1 MARTIEVL
9 PDLVANQIAAGEVVE
24 RPASVVKELVENAL
38 DARATRIDIEIEG
51 GGKRRIRVTDDGIGM
66 GREDALLS
74 FDRHATSKIRAAVD
88 LQSVRTF
95 GFRGEA
101 LPSIAAVSRVTLE
114 TNGESDSL
122 GTRVRVRGGTIQ
134 GVDDVPRRRGTTVEV
149 SDVFFNAPA
158 RSKFLKAVGAE
169 ARAVSDIVS
178 VLALANASVGFG
190 LTSGG
195 RILLDLPPASDLT
208 ARVAALW
215 GREAATTLIALS
227 TESDEIALRGLIQ
240 RPDAA
245 KSGFRRAHLFV
256 NGRPFRSRTLL
267 AALDRGYR
275 TTISERVRPWAF
287 LYLRMPPGTVDMNV
301 HPAKAEVRFRN
312 ATAVESFVEE
322 AVRAALTSD
331 SSAATLDT
339 QLAAPKLLV
348 REPSPP
354 RAGKRV
360 EEESQ
365 TAMFLSADATASSGA
380 PSASLGAAASAGAA
394 LAPASAGDAP
404 SLDAPASSGT
414 VATPGGSAGEA
425 VMQAAS
431 VGAKDPSGGPDRHDH
446 EVRPVGAEPV
456 PMVEE
461 RPRLWQ
467 VLHTYVL
474 AETREGLIIIDQHSA
489 HERILF
495 ERLTRAFE
503 ESGQTGQRLLFP
515 LTIRLSKA
523 EYEQVEAL
531 TGILNRVGFEVEGFG
546 GNTIIVHAV
555 PDPHPYFDAE
565 RCLREMIDDL
575 VAGSDLTRSAKNQ
588 HEKIA
593 MMFAC
598 KGAIKAGQRLSE
610 TEMGELVDQLFATE
624 LPYHDVHGRPTIVRL
639 SKGELERKFG
649 R

>member
-1 MARTIEVL
+1 MPRTIEVL

-38 DARATRIDIEIEG
+38 DARATRIDIDLEG
-51 GGKRRIRVTDDGIGM
+51 GGKRRIRVTDDGVGM

-74 FDRHATSKIRAAVD
+74 LDRHATSKIRAAAD
-88 LQSVRTF
+88 LQSVGTF

-101 LPSIAAVSRVTLE
+101 LPSIAAVSRMTIE
-114 TNGESDSL
+114 TRDESDAL
-122 GTRVRVRGGTIQ
+122 GTHVRVRGGAITA
-134 GVDDVPRRRGTTVEV
+134 VDDVPRRRGTTVEV

-169 ARAVSDIVS
+169 ARAVSDVVS

-195 RILLDLPPASDLT
+195 RVLLDLPPASDLT

-227 TESDEIALRGLIQ
+227 TESDGMEVRGLIQ

-256 NGRPFRSRTLL
+256 NGRPFRSRPLL
-267 AALDRGYR
+267 AAVDRGYR
-275 TTISERVRPWAF
+275 TTISESVRPWAF

-301 HPAKAEVRFRN
+301 HPTKAEVRFRDP
-312 ATAVESFVEE
+312 AAVESLIEE
-322 AVRAALTSD
+322 AVRESLTSD
-331 SSAATLDT
+331 ASAATLDT
-339 QLAAPKLLV
+339 QLAPPQLLV
-348 REPSPP
+348 REPRPP
-354 RAGKRV
+354 RAVG
-360 EEESQ
+360 ESEAESQ
-365 TAMFLSADATASSGA
+365 TALFLSANAGGADGSVADATANAA
-380 PSASLGAAASAGAA
+380 PHREGHE
-394 LAPASAGDAP
+394 GD
-404 SLDAPASSGT
+404 DAVESI
-414 VATPGGSAGEA
+414 
-425 VMQAAS
+425 
-431 VGAKDPSGGPDRHDH
+431 
-446 EVRPVGAEPV
+446 PV
-456 PMVEE
+456 VEE

-467 VLHTYVL
+467 VLNTYVL
-474 AETREGLIIIDQHSA
+474 AETHEGLIIIDQHSA
-489 HERILF
+489 HERVLF
-495 ERLTRAFE
+495 ERLSRAFE
-503 ESGQTGQRLLFP
+503 ESGQIGQRLLFP

-531 TGILNRVGFEVEGFG
+531 TGILDRVGFALEGFG

-555 PDPHPYFDAE
+555 PDPHPYFDPE

-575 VAGSDLTRSAKNQ
+575 VSGSDLTRSAKNQ

-593 MMFAC
+593 MTFAC
-598 KGAIKAGQRLSE
+598 KGAIKAGQVLSE
-610 TEMGELVDQLFATE
+610 SEMQELFDQLFATE

-639 SKGELERKFG
+639 SKSELERKFG

>member
-9 PDLVANQIAAGEVVE
+9 SDLVANQIAAGEVVE
-24 RPASVVKELVENAL
+24 RPASAVKELVENAL
-38 DARATRIDIEIEG
+38 DARATRIDIDIEH
-51 GGKRRIRVTDDGIGM
+51 GGKRRIRVTDDGVGM
-66 GREDALLS
+66 SREDALLS
-74 FDRHATSKIRAAVD
+74 LDRHATSKIRAAVD
-88 LQSVRTF
+88 LQSVETF

-101 LPSIAAVSRVTLE
+101 LPSIAAVSRMTLE
-114 TNGESDSL
+114 TKGDSDEM
-122 GTRVRVRGGTIQ
+122 GTRVRVRGGTIT
-134 GVDDVPRRRGTTVEV
+134 GVEDVPRRRGTTVEV
-149 SDVFFNAPA
+149 SDLFFNAPA
-158 RSKFLKAVGAE
+158 RAKFLKAVGAE
-169 ARAVSDIVS
+169 ARAVSDAVS
-178 VLALANASVGFG
+178 LLALANASVGFG

-195 RILLDLPPASDLT
+195 RILLELPPAADLT

-227 TESDEIALRGLIQ
+227 TESEGFQVRGLIQ

-256 NGRPFRSRTLL
+256 NGRPFRSRILL
-267 AALDRGYR
+267 SALDRGYR

-301 HPAKAEVRFRN
+301 HPAKAEVRFRDD
-312 ATAVESFVEE
+312 AAVEAFVEE
-322 AVRAALTSD
+322 AVRAGLTSEA
-331 SSAATLDT
+331 SAATLDT
-339 QLAAPKLLV
+339 QLAPPKLLV

-354 RAGKRV
+354 RPDKKSEV
-360 EEESQ
+360 ESQ
-365 TAMFLSADATASSGA
+365 TALFLSASAAMPSATVPPPGAAPSSGTEA
-380 PSASLGAAASAGAA
+380 RPGSSAVGAVTFGVTGRGAAADE
-394 LAPASAGDAP
+394 ASANP
-404 SLDAPASSGT
+404 I
-414 VATPGGSAGEA
+414 
-425 VMQAAS
+425 
-431 VGAKDPSGGPDRHDH
+431 
-446 EVRPVGAEPV
+446 PVL
-456 PMVEE
+456 EE

-467 VLHTYVL
+467 VLNTYVL

-495 ERLTRAFE
+495 ERLSRAFE
-503 ESGQTGQRLLFP
+503 ESGETGQRLLFP
-515 LTIRLSKA
+515 LTIRLTKA
-523 EYEQVEAL
+523 EFEQVEAL
-531 TGILNRVGFEVEGFG
+531 TDILNRVGFEVEGFG

-555 PDPHPYFDAE
+555 PDPHPYFDPE
-565 RCLREMIDDL
+565 RCLREMIDEL

-593 MMFAC
+593 MTFAC

-610 TEMGELVDQLFATE
+610 TEMQELFDQLFATE

>member
-38 DARATRIDIEIEG
+38 DARATRVDIDIEH
-51 GGKRRIRVTDDGIGM
+51 GGKRRIRVTDDGVGM

-74 FDRHATSKIRAAVD
+74 LDRHATSKIRAAVD
-88 LQSVRTF
+88 LQSVETF

-101 LPSIAAVSRVTLE
+101 LPSIAAVSRMTLE
-114 TNGESDSL
+114 TKGDSDQL
-122 GTRVRVRGGTIQ
+122 GTRVRVKGGTIT
-134 GVDDVPRRRGTTVEV
+134 GVEDVSRRRGTTVEV
-149 SDVFFNAPA
+149 SDLFFNAPA
-158 RSKFLKAVGAE
+158 RAKFLKAVGAE
-169 ARAVSDIVS
+169 ARAVSDAVS
-178 VLALANASVGFG
+178 LLALANASVGFG

-195 RILLDLPPASDLT
+195 RILLELPPATDLT

-227 TESDEIALRGLIQ
+227 TESEGLQVRGLIQ

-287 LYLRMPPGTVDMNV
+287 LYLRMPAGTVDMNV
-301 HPAKAEVRFRN
+301 HPAKAEVRFRDD
-312 ATAVESFVEE
+312 AAVESFVEE
-322 AVRAALTSD
+322 AVRAGLTSEA
-331 SSAATLDT
+331 SAATLDT
-339 QLAAPKLLV
+339 QLAPPQLLV

-354 RAGKRV
+354 RPDKKSEV
-360 EEESQ
+360 EGQ
-365 TAMFLSADATASSGA
+365 TTLFLSASATMPSGAVPLSGAAPSSGVA
-380 PSASLGAAASAGAA
+380 PFSGTAASPGSSAAGAVTYGVTGRGAATDEVSA
-394 LAPASAGDAP
+394 D
-404 SLDAPASSGT
+404 
-414 VATPGGSAGEA
+414 
-425 VMQAAS
+425 
-431 VGAKDPSGGPDRHDH
+431 
-446 EVRPVGAEPV
+446 PV
-456 PMVEE
+456 PVLEE

-467 VLHTYVL
+467 VLNTYVL

-495 ERLTRAFE
+495 ERLNRAFE

-515 LTIRLSKA
+515 LTIRLAKA

-555 PDPHPYFDAE
+555 PDPHPYFDPE
-565 RCLREMIDDL
+565 RCLREMIDEL

-593 MMFAC
+593 MTFAC

-610 TEMGELVDQLFATE
+610 TEMQELFDQLFATE

-639 SKGELERKFG
+639 SKSELERKFG

>member
-1 MARTIEVL
+1 MPRTIEVL

-38 DARATRIDIEIEG
+38 DARATRIDIDIER
-51 GGKRRIRVTDDGIGM
+51 GGKRRIRVTDDGVGM

-74 FDRHATSKIRAAVD
+74 LDRHATSKIRAATD
-88 LQSVRTF
+88 LQSVGTF

-101 LPSIAAVSRVTLE
+101 LPSIAAVSRMTLE
-114 TNGESDSL
+114 TKGDSDPL
-122 GTRVRVRGGTIQ
+122 GTLVRVKGGTIM
-134 GVDDVPRRRGTTVEV
+134 GVEDVPRRRGTTVEV

-169 ARAVSDIVS
+169 ARAVSDVVS

-195 RILLDLPPASDLT
+195 RVLLELPPAADLT

-227 TESDEIALRGLIQ
+227 TETDGTQVRGLIQ

-256 NGRPFRSRTLL
+256 NGRPFRSRPLL
-267 AALDRGYR
+267 AAVDRGYR
-275 TTISERVRPWAF
+275 TTIPERVRPWAF

-301 HPAKAEVRFRN
+301 HPAKAEVRFRDT
-312 ATAVESFVEE
+312 ATVESFVEE
-322 AVRAALTSD
+322 AVRAGLTLD
-331 SSAATLDT
+331 VSAATLDAE
-339 QLAAPKLLV
+339 LALPQLLV
-348 REPSPP
+348 REPSLP
-354 RAGKRV
+354 RAGRRS
-360 EEESQ
+360 EEKSQ
-365 TAMFLSADATASSGA
+365 TALFLSADAAAPLGLAAPSDTAASSGA
-380 PSASLGAAASAGAA
+380 PDRPSHE
-394 LAPASAGDAP
+394 APHVSVEP
-404 SLDAPASSGT
+404 IP
-414 VATPGGSAGEA
+414 VA
-425 VMQAAS
+425 
-431 VGAKDPSGGPDRHDH
+431 
-446 EVRPVGAEPV
+446 
-456 PMVEE
+456 EE

-467 VLHTYVL
+467 VLNTYVL

-495 ERLTRAFE
+495 ERLSRAFE

-531 TGILNRVGFEVEGFG
+531 TGLLNRVGFEVEGFG

-555 PDPHPYFDAE
+555 PDPHPYFDPE
-565 RCLREMIDDL
+565 RCLREMIEDL

-593 MMFAC
+593 MTFAC

-610 TEMGELVDQLFATE
+610 SEMQELFDRLFATE

-639 SKGELERKFG
+639 SKSELERKFG